1 MAERFRVVS
10 SHPLRYLLSVPS
22 ETGRPAERFPL
33 LCFLHGYGEAAPRDI
48 RRALT
53 LHGPLRASSAAR
65 AREEFIIV
73 APQLLIGGDL
83 WSRYADV
90 LRQIVSEVRSEH
102 GGDPRRLYL
111 TGFSF
116 GGNGVFDL
124 GAAQPDLWAALW
136 AVDPTRPPSKKLK
149 RPVWLSFGEVS
160 RARKQAFVDGLG
172 LHPALAN
179 EGKIPDSDRVWLD
192 EGLDHVG
199 SATSAYADDRIYG
212 WLLSKTLR
220 PGK

>member
-1 MAERFRVVS
+1 MAERYRVVS
-10 SHPLRYLLSVPS
+10 GHPLRYLLSVPPAS
-22 ETGRPAERFPL
+22 GRSGQGFPL

-53 LHGPLRASSAAR
+53 LHGPLRASSSPR
-65 AREEFIIV
+65 ARQEFIVV

-83 WSRYADV
+83 WNRYADV
-90 LRQIVSEVRSEH
+90 LRQIVSEVRSENR
-102 GGDPRRLYL
+102 GDARRLYL

-136 AVDPTRPPSKKLK
+136 AVDPTRAPAKKLK

-160 RARKQAFVDGLG
+160 RARKQAFVQALDLDPLG
-172 LHPALAN
+172 EPP
-179 EGKIPDSDRVWLD
+179 EGDRVWLD

-199 SATSAYADDRIYG
+199 SATSAYADERAYD
-212 WLLSKTLR
+212 WLLSKSLR
-220 PGK
+220 PAK

>member
-1 MAERFRVVS
+1 MAERYRVVAR
-10 SHPLRYLLSVPS
+10 HPLRYLLSVPP
-22 ETGRPAERFPL
+22 ETGRSGERLPL

-48 RRALT
+48 RRAMT
-53 LHGPLRASSAAR
+53 LHGPLRSSSAPR
-65 AREEFIIV
+65 ARQEFIVV

-83 WSRYADV
+83 WNRYADV

-116 GGNGVFDL
+116 GANGVFDL

-136 AVDPTRPPSKKLK
+136 AVDPTRAPQKKLK
-149 RPVWLSFGEVS
+149 RPVWLSFGEIS
-160 RARKQAFVDGLG
+160 RARKRSFIDALDLDPVGEGPDG
-172 LHPALAN
+172 
-179 EGKIPDSDRVWLD
+179 DRVWLD

-199 SATSAYADDRIYG
+199 SATSAYGDERIYG

>member
-1 MAERFRVVS
+1 MAERYRVVAN
-10 SHPLRYLLSVPS
+10 HPLRYLLSVPPVS
-22 ETGRPAERFPL
+22 ARPGERFPL

-53 LHGPLRASSAAR
+53 LHGPLRSSSAAR
-65 AREEFIIV
+65 AKQEFIVV

-83 WSRYADV
+83 WNRYADV

-102 GGDPRRLYL
+102 GGDPARLYL

-116 GGNGVFDL
+116 GANGVFDL

-136 AVDPTRPPSKKLK
+136 AVDPTRAPPKKLK
-149 RPVWLSFGEVS
+149 RPVWLSFGEIS
-160 RARKQAFVDGLG
+160 RSRKDAFVDALG
-172 LHPALAN
+172 LAGDA
-179 EGKIPDSDRVWLD
+179 GGDRVWKD

-199 SATSAYADDRIYG
+199 SATSAYADERIYR

-220 PGK
+220 PAK